1 MAIDTIRA
9 LSIDAIEKQ
18 ILDTLVYQWELPLWR
33 IHYGHVILIL
43 TPNLKIILIEIDSF
57 FQQDM
62 ALLLLYSLL
71 HVSGSLE
78 LEELKQFRQW
88 GSKTQVIQ
96 SLDIQME

>member
-1 MAIDTIRA
+1 MAY
-9 LSIDAIEKQ
+9 
-18 ILDTLVYQWELPLWR
+18 TLWTRHLNFN
-33 IHYGHVILIL
+33 
-43 TPNLKIILIEIDSF
+43 PNLKIILIEIDSF